1 MWKYTV
7 RVTGMMCG
15 MCESH
20 VNDAVRRAF
29 PVKKV
34 TSSRSKK
41 ETTVIAETELD
52 EAALREAIRATGY
65 DAGEIRK
72 KSPGEEGA
80 VRPVSGRGH
89 RSAERGRQTDAG
101 RGSGG
106 PWRLLVAVD
115 ARSARDSLE
124 ALCALLGAS
133 LWTQSR
139 YGDGWPA
146 GTAVP

>member
-52 EAALREAIRATGY
+52 EAALSHELGVSRATLREAIRATGY

-72 KSPGEEGA
+72 EPWGKKGLF
-80 VRPVSGRGH
+80 GR
-89 RSAERGRQTDAG
+89 
-101 RGSGG
+101 
-106 PWRLLVAVD
+106 
-115 ARSARDSLE
+115 
-124 ALCALLGAS
+124 
-133 LWTQSR
+133 
-139 YGDGWPA
+139 
-146 GTAVP
+146 